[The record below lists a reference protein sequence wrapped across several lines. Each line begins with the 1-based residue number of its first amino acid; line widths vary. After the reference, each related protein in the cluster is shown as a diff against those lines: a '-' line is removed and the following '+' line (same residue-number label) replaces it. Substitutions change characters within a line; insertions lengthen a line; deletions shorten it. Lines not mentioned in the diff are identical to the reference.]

1 MSLVISSQNLDANT
15 SWRSFT
21 TAACEERF
29 RQLYGGILGIPA
41 MTLAHSSGRNCRILT
56 AFPRF
61 GLLDASLQLDI
72 LEVIEKDGYKGVNK
86 IT

>member
-1 MSLVISSQNLDANT
+1 
-15 SWRSFT
+15 
-21 TAACEERF
+21 
-29 RQLYGGILGIPA
+29 
-41 MTLAHSSGRNCRILT
+41 MTLAHSSGRNYRILT